1 MAAIDSISVLIC
13 TYNRAELLEQT
24 LEALSHAITPD
35 RCAVEI
41 VVVDNNSTDD
51 TAAVVR
57 RAAASA
63 PWPVR
68 YAREQQQ
75 GKSFA
80 LNAGLSVAEGDVIA
94 LTDDDVLPSVDW
106 LKRILSNFRSADDV
120 VFVFGKVLPR
130 WAVSPPPEMLTV
142 RARDIWGPL
151 ALVDYGDETI
161 RYDAS
166 TFRTRRLPVGANL
179 AIRRDAIERIGGWRT
194 DLGKVDNT
202 LIAGEDH
209 ELCIRLF
216 LAGLYSGIYDPAL
229 SVRHFVPASRLTRRY
244 FRRWFYWHG
253 RTMARMADAV
263 YLDLDLTRVPSIAGV
278 PRFVYREFL
287 QQVRRW
293 LGRVGRSDGLALLIE
308 EVMLI
313 EYVGFFSE
321 IWRSRMTSRRS
332 PRHRAVAAPQDRR
345 ATNEC
350 SR

>member
-1 MAAIDSISVLIC
+1 MANIKSVSVLIC
-13 TYNRAELLEQT
+13 TYNRAELLAQT
-24 LEALSHAITPD
+24 LEALARATAPD
-35 RCAVEI
+35 ACAVEI

-57 RAAASA
+57 RAAALG
-63 PWPVR
+63 PRPVQYVHER
-68 YAREQQQ
+68 QQ

-80 LNAGLSVAEGDVIA
+80 LNAGLSVSQGDIIA
-94 LTDDDVLPSVDW
+94 LTDDDVLPSADW
-106 LKRILSNFRSADDV
+106 LVRIVSNFCTADGV

-130 WAVSPPPEMLTV
+130 WGVTPPPEMLTV

-161 RYDAS
+161 QYDAA
-166 TFRTRRLPVGANL
+166 TFGTRRLPIGANL
-179 AIRRDAIERIGGWRT
+179 AIRRDAIERVGGWRT

-216 LAGLYSGIYDPAL
+216 VAGLYSGIYDPAV
-229 SVRHFVPASRLTRRY
+229 SVRHLVPASRLTRRY

-253 RTMARMADAV
+253 RTMARMADAI

-293 LGRVGRSDGLALLIE
+293 LSRVGRSDGLALLIE
-308 EVMLI
+308 EIMLF
-313 EYVGFFSE
+313 ERVGFFSE
-321 IWRSRMTSRRS
+321 VWRSRMTSRRS
-332 PRHRAVAAPQDRR
+332 FPQSAVPAPQDRR